1 MKYLGILS
9 ITIFATLLSCAN
21 QNKKETLT
29 HNNMQTNDTTKLD
42 TALFGAGCFWCV
54 ETIFQ
59 RLEGLHKVTSGY
71 SGGTVQNPT
80 YEEVCNGTTGH
91 AEVTQVLYNRDKISF
106 EELCHVFFSIH
117 NPTTLNRQGGDMG
130 TQYRS
135 AIFYMNDDQK
145 KVAESVKNELDT
157 SKIFNVP
164 IVTEITHFQSFY
176 PAEDYHQN
184 YFNLN
189 KNRNPYCQAVIIP
202 KLEKFMKTYKGKM
215 KTEGE

>member
-21 QNKKETLT
+21 QNKKEP
-29 HNNMQTNDTTKLD
+29 HKIMQTNDTTKLD
-42 TALFGAGCFWCV
+42 TAVFGAGCFWCV

-59 RLEGLHKVTSGY
+59 RLEGVQKVTSGY

-106 EELCHVFFSIH
+106 EELCQVFFSIH
-117 NPTTLNRQGGDMG
+117 NPTTLNRQGGDIG

-145 KVAESVKNELDT
+145 KIGESVKNELDA
-157 SKIFNVP
+157 SKIFDNK

-189 KNRNPYCQAVIIP
+189 KNRNPYCQAVIVP

-215 KTEGE
+215 RVEE